1 MESSHSPCTIWMAY
15 DASGLVLWSSG
26 GDATLLGGHLAHAS
40 AMARGNCRLHESL
53 PAVVVDSDPGL
64 NS

>member
-1 MESSHSPCTIWMAY
+1 MAY